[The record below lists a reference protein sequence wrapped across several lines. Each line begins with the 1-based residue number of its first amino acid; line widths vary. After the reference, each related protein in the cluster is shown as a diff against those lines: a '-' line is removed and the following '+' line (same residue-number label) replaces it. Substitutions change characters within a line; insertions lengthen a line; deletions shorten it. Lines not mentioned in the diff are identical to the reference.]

1 MLYKNYNFVLFEGSV
16 FIFILRQGLTVYLC
30 WPRTQQRPSSLCFPS
45 AGISGPKVI
54 SFTTAGSVLKCGSI
68 PDDGHI
74 FFSQSFVILKHFRL
88 TRTLYYGFPSLPP
101 LSIFS
106 FIDCCFGLYC
116 IILLALLAF
125 GHFGIGG
132 ETDDFTVFQCKKV
145 VVNSWP
151 YRHCHPSFN
160 LFYLCCIHIKSFL
173 IASPTHRLCKT
184 CCSVS
189 QTCEYF

>member
-74 FFSQSFVILKHFRL
+74 FFS
-88 TRTLYYGFPSLPP
+88 
-101 LSIFS
+101 
-106 FIDCCFGLYC
+106 
-116 IILLALLAF
+116 
-125 GHFGIGG
+125 
-132 ETDDFTVFQCKKV
+132 
-145 VVNSWP
+145 
-151 YRHCHPSFN
+151 
-160 LFYLCCIHIKSFL
+160 
-173 IASPTHRLCKT
+173 
-184 CCSVS
+184 
-189 QTCEYF
+189 